1 MVVFI
6 CNPRA
11 ATVRCERESHRAPT
25 PVLLVSTAVNKRP
38 WLTQGGG
45 QGPTP
50 MLSSD
55 HPPLHVHEVGHM
67 CSPKHCVQRERE
79 RGGQK
84 GRTQQSDRWVD
95 TEHENET
102 FLRNRDWG
110 IVLAL
115 SARHNQTLS
124 YLWGGRAK
132 PEGRLMEAG
141 EGCCS

>member
-55 HPPLHVHEVGHM
+55 HPPSMHMKWDTCVPPNIVCREKEREVG
-67 CSPKHCVQRERE
+67 R
-79 RGGQK
+79 K
-84 GRTQQSDRWVD
+84 G
-95 TEHENET
+95 EHSRVT
-102 FLRNRDWG
+102 DG
-110 IVLAL
+110 
-115 SARHNQTLS
+115 
-124 YLWGGRAK
+124 
-132 PEGRLMEAG
+132 
-141 EGCCS
+141 